1 MEAVFLTLIGAALF
15 SQSWYVLGMYSEGR
29 TMAVFVGGLG
39 LLSLGAITL
48 TPMLITGEGSGA
60 ELLPETTIMKTLIAL
75 WALYAIGVA
84 AQGIW
89 DLDERAIGFY
99 SVILSI
105 ATLLFFMYY
114 AVELES
120 TYSVPAWLAISVSSL
135 LLTIISGLTFFYLAF
150 AFKILRLVTGWF
162 LLLGGGVISVIG
174 LCILTTV
181 IV

>member
-29 TMAVFVGGLG
+29 TMGVFVGGLG
-39 LLSLGAITL
+39 LLSLGTITL
-48 TPMLITGEGSGA
+48 APMLITGEGPGA
-60 ELLPETTIMKTLIAL
+60 ELLPEITIMKTLIFL

-105 ATLLFFMYY
+105 ATLLSFMYFS
-114 AVELES
+114 VELES
-120 TYSVPAWLAISVSSL
+120 TYSIPAWLSISGSSL

-150 AFKILRLVTGWF
+150 NFKILRLVTGWF
-162 LLLGGGVISVIG
+162 LLLGGGVISIIG

>member
-29 TMAVFVGGLG
+29 TMGVFVGGLG

-48 TPMLITGEGSGA
+48 TPMLLTGEGPGA
-60 ELLPETTIMKTLIAL
+60 ELLPETTLMKTLIFL

-84 AQGIW
+84 AQAIW

-105 ATLLFFMYY
+105 VTLLSFMYY
-114 AVELES
+114 SVELES
-120 TYSVPAWLAISVSSL
+120 TYSIPAWLSISGSLL
-135 LLTIISGLTFFYLAF
+135 LLTIMSGLTFFYLAF
-150 AFKILRLVTGWF
+150 NFKILRLVTGWF
-162 LLLGGGVISVIG
+162 LLLGGGVISAIG

-181 IV
+181 IA